1 MSRHLL
7 LLPLSVLPAARAAAV
22 VCSEVKSWAALVVV
36 KSWAAAVLAV
46 AAGWY
51 GTVALIYNRHY

>member
-1 MSRHLL
+1 MMAPSAA
-7 LLPLSVLPAARAAAV
+7 SVLPAARAAAV

-51 GTVALIYNRHY
+51 GTLR